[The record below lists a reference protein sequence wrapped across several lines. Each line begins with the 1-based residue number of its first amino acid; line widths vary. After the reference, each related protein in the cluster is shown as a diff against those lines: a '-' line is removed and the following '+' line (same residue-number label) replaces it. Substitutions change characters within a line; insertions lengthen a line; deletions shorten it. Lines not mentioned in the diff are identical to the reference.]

1 MWTNWSS
8 ERVDAMIDIMNGALS
23 SVFQINEIDYIDVL
37 KMCDIL
43 FSQLCLRVLSA
54 TALPHGDAWRP
65 LPTRH
70 AVESPIA
77 RVVAC
82 PRNIIGMLVLI
93 ESKIYNIIYIY
104 KFKLYLSYFSP
115 LKPPG
120 TDPDATNSSSDEDD
134 DFLGRQHV
142 KRYVEE
148 INIESDCKNNVVSK
162 TRKRSAGEATAT
174 RRPLKVAP
182 SNGKKFRRVRQRPW
196 GKWAAEIRDPTRR
209 VRLWLGT
216 YDTAEEA
223 AMVYDNAA
231 IKLRGPDA
239 LTNFVTPPKEKPEI
253 NVPSVSSYDSGDE
266 SHCHGHGLSS
276 PTSILQY
283 RTPSSEEMNS
293 WMSKFSI
300 TFESERVKLETLR
313 EPTLKWGN

>member
-1 MWTNWSS
+1 
-8 ERVDAMIDIMNGALS
+8 MNNLL
-23 SVFQINEIDYIDVL
+23 Q
-37 KMCDIL
+37 
-43 FSQLCLRVLSA
+43 
-54 TALPHGDAWRP
+54 
-65 LPTRH
+65 
-70 AVESPIA
+70 PI
-77 RVVAC
+77 RQTGGGGRGRT
-82 PRNIIGMLVLI
+82 P
-93 ESKIYNIIYIY
+93 
-104 KFKLYLSYFSP
+104 P
-115 LKPPG
+115 PPG

-266 SHCHGHGLSS
+266 SHCHGHELLPVKKPISQNNKNNMKNTGGPDGLPPHPVPRHAGRGTPPPHTGGRRGFS
-276 PTSILQY
+276 PSAPCGGGG
-283 RTPSSEEMNS
+283 RGGPTPHRMV
-293 WMSKFSI
+293 
-300 TFESERVKLETLR
+300 RVAPLL
-313 EPTLKWGN
+313 LC